1 MHHVEFEK
9 MLKSTKEF
17 QAVIGSALWVIA
29 ASLFFFG
36 YGSIWSLA
44 VLCAGGIFLEVSS
57 REFKEKEGVLGRLWY
72 MFYFLAFA
80 GVAQVS
86 SSHGGYVQIVSTLLS
101 NHFIYIGSS
110 AASLVYAVIQL
121 RGKVVNTRA
130 NATKEAN
137 A

>member
-1 MHHVEFEK
+1 

-17 QAVIGSALWVIA
+17 QAVIGSSLWVTA

-57 REFKEKEGVLGRLWY
+57 RKFKEKEGVLGRMWY

-80 GVAQVS
+80 GLAQVA

-101 NHFIYIGSS
+101 NHLIYIGSS
-110 AASLVYAVIQL
+110 AASIVYAVILL
-121 RGKVVNTRA
+121 REKMANTRVNTTKKA
-130 NATKEAN
+130 NA
-137 A
+137 